1 MTTNTNSLA
10 TDAAAAIRGAQFRD
24 AWPIEVRK
32 TLVRAAQTEGEF
44 PPFAVRDTRWALR
57 EARNVESKML
67 RDIIQG
73 EAVLSQT
80 DKRRLKVAK

>member
-1 MTTNTNSLA
+1 MTTNTSTLA

-32 TLVRAAQTEGEF
+32 TLVRAAKTEGEF
-44 PPFAVRDTRWALR
+44 PPYAVRDTRWALR
-57 EARNVESKML
+57 EARNVEHKMM
-67 RDIIQG
+67 RDILQG

-80 DKRRLKVAK
+80 DKRRLKVG